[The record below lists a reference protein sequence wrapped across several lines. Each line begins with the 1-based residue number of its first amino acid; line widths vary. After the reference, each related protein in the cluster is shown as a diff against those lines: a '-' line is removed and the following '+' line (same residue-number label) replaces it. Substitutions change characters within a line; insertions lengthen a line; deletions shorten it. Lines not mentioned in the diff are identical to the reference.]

1 MTRTADRSPGPSPAP
16 SVHGAARPRHVLDP
30 VDRLSEVLFGL
41 IMALTFTGSLSVAEA
56 GRQEV
61 RTMLIGALGC
71 NLAWGVIDGVMYLL
85 ARLTERGRGI
95 RLLASLRAAPDVGAA
110 HRALTDE
117 LPPVLAATL
126 RTEELEAL
134 RQGLLR
140 VPAEEART
148 RLDAAD
154 WRAALGVFALVV
166 LTTLPVAVPF
176 LFVQDAKPALRLSN
190 AIAIGMLFLVGAGY
204 GKRAGI
210 KPWHMGLSMVGLGFA
225 LVGLTVAL
233 GG

>member
-1 MTRTADRSPGPSPAP
+1 MTGTTDRSPSTSPAP
-16 SVHGAARPRHVLDP
+16 SAHGAARPRHVLDP

-56 GRQEV
+56 GQQEV
-61 RTMLIGALGC
+61 RTMLVGALGC
-71 NLAWGVIDGVMYLL
+71 NLAWGIIDGVMYLL

-95 RLLASLRAAPDVGAA
+95 RVLASLRTATDAGAA

-117 LPPVLAATL
+117 LPPVLAAAL

-134 RQGLLR
+134 RRGLLR
-140 VPAEEART
+140 IPTEEARP

-166 LTTLPVAVPF
+166 LTTFPVAIPF
-176 LFVQDAKPALRLSN
+176 LFVSDAKPALRLSN
-190 AIAIGMLFLVGAGY
+190 AVAIGMLFLVGSGY
-204 GKRAGI
+204 GKMAGI
-210 KPWHMGLSMVGLGFA
+210 KPWHMGLPMVGLGFA